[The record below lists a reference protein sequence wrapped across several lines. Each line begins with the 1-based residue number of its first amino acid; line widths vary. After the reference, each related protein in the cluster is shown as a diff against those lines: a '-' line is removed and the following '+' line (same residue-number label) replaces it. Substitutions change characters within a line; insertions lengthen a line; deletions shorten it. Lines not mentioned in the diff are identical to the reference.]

1 MARST
6 VKEETLILI
15 NKGDEIEFL
24 IDDMDDGRVWLVK
37 PEYSNKKGV
46 MVLEKRNGYI
56 IRLIEIN
63 LRKLGVENMDKLF
76 ELMTTRPSETIE
88 NLIGEKVRIS
98 KVVTKNLSE
107 KRKDNFESRGSE
119 DDRGK
124 SKRKGK
130 EKNKNNQ

>member
-1 MARST
+1 MTRT
-6 VKEETLILI
+6 TPKGETLILI

-24 IDDMDDGRVWLVK
+24 IDNMDDGRVWLVK

-76 ELMTTRPSETIE
+76 KLIRERPSETIE

-98 KVVTKNLSE
+98 KVIAKNLNE
-107 KRKDNFESRGSE
+107 KHKDNFESRGSE
-119 DDRGK
+119 DNRGK

-130 EKNKNNQ
+130 YT

>member
-24 IDDMDDGRVWLVK
+24 IDNMDDGRVWLVK
-37 PEYSNKKGV
+37 PEYHVKKGV

-76 ELMTTRPSETIE
+76 ELMTARPSETIE

-98 KVVTKNLSE
+98 KVIVRNLSE
-107 KRKDNFESRGSE
+107 KRKDSFASRSPE

-124 SKRKGK
+124 GKRKGK
-130 EKNKNNQ
+130 EKNKNDQ

>member
-1 MARST
+1 MTRT
-6 VKEETLILI
+6 TPKGETLILI

-37 PEYSNKKGV
+37 PEYHVKKGV

-56 IRLIEIN
+56 TRLIEIN

-107 KRKDNFESRGSE
+107 KRKDNFASRSPE

-124 SKRKGK
+124 GKRKGK
-130 EKNKNNQ
+130 EKNKNDQ